1 MLSPRASRLRDWALF
16 AAAASVPAI
25 CVGVL
30 GLRAL
35 ANEADGARR
44 EVALGLATASARL
57 SRAIDQETDIAAAAL
72 AALPADSVAPDA
84 AAAALA
90 GIAPPFAAPVLL
102 APDRSVLLPPQA
114 ALPPAPAPAGCAA
127 LARAAAGPDAEGR
140 AGARR
145 DFLARCAEARS
156 PAGRW
161 LWPVLALDTAADRA
175 DAAADR
181 AVDEAAIAAWLEAHA
196 AGLSEAERKAAAL
209 EADAALSGE
218 PRERARAA
226 LAAPR
231 PERDALVAELQRGG
245 LDAALRA
252 RPDGRGLVSWRTG
265 ASAGTL
271 RALPDGRSAG
281 FVIHA
286 GSLAGWLRGDARPV
300 PPDVRADVLA
310 GPAAA
315 GAAGRA
321 PVAPELGG
329 APAALLPIAPELAVR
344 LSPADPAAVA
354 RHAARGKRVLVG
366 VGAAATALALGL
378 AALLFARM
386 RAARR
391 SSELRTDFVAA
402 VSHELRT
409 PIASV
414 RMLSELLEEGR
425 LAPEEHREVFE
436 ALGRESRRLGETV
449 ERLLGFS
456 RMMAGRAAAQ
466 RAPARVA
473 AAVAASIDTF
483 EERNPEMPRVERDL
497 DQTAEASIDAG
508 QIQLAV
514 DNLLANALKYAP
526 RAAPYRV
533 RVARERGGVAIAVE
547 DRGPG
552 IARRDQR
559 RIFEPFERADD
570 RLSRAVS
577 GSGIGLSLVRHV
589 ARAHGGSARVASEPG
604 RGAAFT
610 LWIPGPPGATGPKE
624 PTGPMGPMGPTE
636 PTEKTP

>member
-44 EVALGLATASARL
+44 EVALGLATASDRL
-57 SRAIDQETDIAAAAL
+57 SRAIDQEVDMAAAAL
-72 AALPADSVAPDA
+72 AALPADGGAPDA

-102 APDRSVLLPPQA
+102 APDRSVLLPPRA
-114 ALPPAPAPAGCAA
+114 ALPLAPAPQGCAA

-140 AGARR
+140 ASARR

-161 LWPVLALDTAADRA
+161 LWPVLALD
-175 DAAADR
+175 AAADR
-181 AVDEAAIAAWLEAHA
+181 AVDDQAAVAAWLEGHA
-196 AGLSEAERKAAAL
+196 AALSEAERKAAAL

-226 LAAPR
+226 LAAAR

-315 GAAGRA
+315 GAAGQA

-354 RHAARGKRVLVG
+354 RHAARGKRLLVG

-436 ALGRESRRLGETV
+436 ALGRESRRLGDTV

-497 DQTAEASIDAG
+497 DQAAEASIDAG

-533 RVARERGGVAIAVE
+533 RVARERGGVAIGVE

-589 ARAHGGSARVASEPG
+589 ARAHGGSARVESEPG

-610 LWIPGPPGATGPKE
+610 LWIPGPPGAP
-624 PTGPMGPMGPTE
+624 GPTE
-636 PTEKTP
+636 PTKPTERTP

>member
-30 GLRAL
+30 GLRAVS
-35 ANEADGARR
+35 NEADGARR

-57 SRAIDQETDIAAAAL
+57 SRAIDQETDRAEAALAALRSDGPLGGPLDSSPHGPPESAAAAL
-72 AALPADSVAPDA
+72 AA
-84 AAAALA
+84 
-90 GIAPPFAAPVLL
+90 IAPPFAAPVLL
-102 APDRSVLLPPQA
+102 APDRSVLLPAQA
-114 ALPPAPAPAGCAA
+114 APPTAPAPDGCAA
-127 LARAAAGPDAEGR
+127 LARAAAGPDAQAR
-140 AGARR
+140 AAARR

-161 LWPVLALDTAADRA
+161 LWPVLALD
-175 DAAADR
+175 AAADR
-181 AVDEAAIAAWLEAHA
+181 AVDHGAIAAWLEAHA
-196 AGLSEAERKAAAL
+196 AGLSEPERKAAAI
-209 EADAALSGE
+209 EVDAALSGE
-218 PRERARAA
+218 PRERAAAA

-231 PERDALVAELQRGG
+231 PERDALVAELRRGG

-252 RPDGRGLVSWRTG
+252 RPDARGLVSFRAG
-265 ASAGTL
+265 AAAGAL

-281 FVIHA
+281 FVIH
-286 GSLAGWLRGDARPV
+286 GSSLAGWLHGDARPL

-310 GPAAA
+310 GAAAA
-315 GAAGRA
+315 GAGRA

-344 LSPADPAAVA
+344 LSPADPAAVE
-354 RHAARGKRVLVG
+354 RHAARGKRLLVG

-378 AALLFARM
+378 AAVLFARM

-425 LAPEEHREVFE
+425 LAPDEHREVFE

-456 RMMAGRAAAQ
+456 RMMAGRAAEG

-473 AAVAASIDTF
+473 DAVAASIDTF
-483 EERNPEMPRVERDL
+483 EERNPEMPRVVREL
-497 DQTAEASIDAG
+497 DPAAEASIDAG

-526 RAAPYRV
+526 LAAPYLV

-589 ARAHGGSARVASEPG
+589 ARAHGGGARVDSEPG

-610 LWIPGPPGATGPKE
+610 LWIPGPRGPKE
-624 PTGPMGPMGPTE
+624 H
-636 PTEKTP
+636 TP

>member
-30 GLRAL
+30 GLRAVS
-35 ANEADGARR
+35 NEADGARR
-44 EVALGLATASARL
+44 EVTLGLATASARL
-57 SRAIDQETDIAAAAL
+57 SRAIDQETDRAEAAL
-72 AALPADSVAPDA
+72 AALPLTDPLIGPLTHPTGPPEA

-90 GIAPPFAAPVLL
+90 EIAPPFAAPVLL

-114 ALPPAPAPAGCAA
+114 APQAAPAPDGCAA
-127 LARAAAGPDAEGR
+127 LARAAAGPDAQAR
-140 AGARR
+140 AAARR

-161 LWPVLALDTAADRA
+161 LWPVLALD
-175 DAAADR
+175 AAADR
-181 AVDEAAIAAWLEAHA
+181 AVDQGTVAAWLEAHA
-196 AGLSEAERKAAAL
+196 AGLSEPERKAAAL
-209 EADAALSGE
+209 EVDAALSGE

-231 PERDALVAELQRGG
+231 PERDALVAELRRGG

-252 RPDGRGLVSWRTG
+252 RPDARGLVSFRAG
-265 ASAGTL
+265 AAAGAL
-271 RALPDGRSAG
+271 RALPDGRSVG

-286 GSLAGWLRGDARPV
+286 SSLAGWLRGDARPL

-310 GPAAA
+310 GAAAA
-315 GAAGRA
+315 GAGRA

-344 LSPADPAAVA
+344 LSPADPAAVE
-354 RHAARGKRVLVG
+354 RHAARGKRLLVG

-425 LAPEEHREVFE
+425 LSPDEHREVFE

-456 RMMAGRAAAQ
+456 RMMAGRAAAE

-473 AAVAASIDTF
+473 EAVAASIDTF
-483 EERNPEMPRVERDL
+483 EERNPEMPKVVRDL
-497 DQTAEASIDAG
+497 DPAAEASIDAG

-526 RAAPYRV
+526 LAAPYRV

-589 ARAHGGSARVASEPG
+589 ARAHGGGARVDSEPG

-610 LWIPGPPGATGPKE
+610 LWIPGPRGPKE
-624 PTGPMGPMGPTE
+624 Q
-636 PTEKTP
+636 TP

>member
-44 EVALGLATASARL
+44 EVALGLSTASAGL
-57 SRAIDQETDIAAAAL
+57 SRALDQETDSAAAAL
-72 AALPADSVAPDA
+72 AALPIDDAPEA
-84 AAAALA
+84 AAVALA

-114 ALPPAPAPAGCAA
+114 ALPPAPAPEGCAA
-127 LARAAAGPDAEGR
+127 LARAAAGPDAEAR

-161 LWPVLALDTAADRA
+161 LWPVLALD
-175 DAAADR
+175 AAADR
-181 AVDEAAIAAWLEAHA
+181 AVGVDQPAVAAWLEAHA
-196 AGLSEAERKAAAL
+196 AGLSEAERKATAL
-209 EADAALSGE
+209 EVDAALSGE

-231 PERDALVAELQRGG
+231 PERDALVAELRRGG

-252 RPDGRGLVSWRTG
+252 PPDARGLVSWRAG

-286 GSLAGWLRGDARPV
+286 GSLAGWLRGGARPV

-310 GPAAA
+310 GAAAA
-315 GAAGRA
+315 GADGRA
-321 PVAPELGG
+321 PIATELGG

-354 RHAARGKRVLVG
+354 RHAARGKRLLVS

-425 LAPEEHREVFE
+425 LAPEEHREVFD

-456 RMMAGRAAAQ
+456 RMMAGRAATE

-473 AAVAASIDTF
+473 DAVAASIDTF

-497 DQTAEASIDAG
+497 DPAAEASIDAG
-508 QIQLAV
+508 QIRLAV
-514 DNLLANALKYAP
+514 DNLLGNALKYAP

-589 ARAHGGSARVASEPG
+589 ARAHGGSARVESEPG

-610 LWIPGPPGATGPKE
+610 LWIPGPKE
-624 PTGPMGPMGPTE
+624 Q
-636 PTEKTP
+636 TP

>member
-30 GLRAL
+30 GLRAVS
-35 ANEADGARR
+35 NEADGARR
-44 EVALGLATASARL
+44 EVALGLAAASDRL
-57 SRAIDQETDIAAAAL
+57 SRAIDQETDRAAAAL
-72 AALPADSVAPDA
+72 AALPIDA
-84 AAAALA
+84 GPIETAAAALA

-102 APDRSVLLPPQA
+102 APDGSVLLPPQA
-114 ALPPAPAPAGCAA
+114 APPPAPEPAGCAA
-127 LARAAAGPDAEGR
+127 LARAAAAPDAQAR

-161 LWPVLALDTAADRA
+161 LWPVLALD
-175 DAAADR
+175 AAADG
-181 AVDEAAIAAWLEAHA
+181 AVDPGAVAAWLEAHA
-196 AGLSEAERKAAAL
+196 AGLSEAERKATAI
-209 EADAALSGE
+209 EVDAALSGE
-218 PRERARAA
+218 PRGRARAA

-231 PERDALVAELQRGG
+231 PERDALVAELRRGG

-252 RPDGRGLVSWRTG
+252 RPDARGLASFRAG
-265 ASAGTL
+265 AAAGTL

-286 GSLAGWLRGDARPV
+286 GSLAGWLRGDARPLS
-300 PPDVRADVLA
+300 PDVRADVV
-310 GPAAA
+310 A
-315 GAAGRA
+315 GADVAGRA
-321 PVAPELGG
+321 PAGPELGG
-329 APAALLPIAPELAVR
+329 APAALLPIAPGLAVR
-344 LSPADPAAVA
+344 LSPADPAAVE
-354 RHAARGKRVLVG
+354 RHAARGRRLLVG

-414 RMLSELLEEGR
+414 RMLAELLEEGR
-425 LAPEEHREVFE
+425 LAPDEHREVFD
-436 ALGRESRRLGETV
+436 ALGREARRLGDTV

-456 RMMAGRAAAQ
+456 RMMAGRAAAE

-473 AAVAASIDTF
+473 EAVAASIDTF
-483 EERNPEMPRVERDL
+483 EERNPEMPRVARDL
-497 DQTAEASIDAG
+497 DPTAEASIDAG

-526 RAAPYRV
+526 LAAPYRV

-552 IARRDQR
+552 VARRDQR

-589 ARAHGGSARVASEPG
+589 ARAHGGTARVDSEPG

-610 LWIPGPPGATGPKE
+610 LWIPGPPGPEGPKE
-624 PTGPMGPMGPTE
+624 Q
-636 PTEKTP
+636 TP

>member
-30 GLRAL
+30 GLRAVS
-35 ANEADGARR
+35 NEADGARR

-57 SRAIDQETDIAAAAL
+57 SRAIDQETDRAEAAL
-72 AALPADSVAPDA
+72 AALPLTGPLTDPLTAPPTAPPTGPPEA

-90 GIAPPFAAPVLL
+90 EIAPPFAAPVLL

-114 ALPPAPAPAGCAA
+114 APPAAPAPDGCAA
-127 LARAAAGPDAEGR
+127 LARAAAGPDAQAR
-140 AGARR
+140 IAARR

-161 LWPVLALDTAADRA
+161 LWPVLALD
-175 DAAADR
+175 AAADR
-181 AVDEAAIAAWLEAHA
+181 AVDQGAVAAWLEAHA
-196 AGLSEAERKAAAL
+196 AGLSEPERKAAAL
-209 EADAALSGE
+209 EVDAALSGE

-231 PERDALVAELQRGG
+231 PERDALVAELRRGG

-252 RPDGRGLVSWRTG
+252 RPDARGLVSFRAG
-265 ASAGTL
+265 AAAGAL
-271 RALPDGRSAG
+271 RALPDGRSVG

-286 GSLAGWLRGDARPV
+286 SSLAGWLRGDARPL

-310 GPAAA
+310 GAAA
-315 GAAGRA
+315 GAGRA

-329 APAALLPIAPELAVR
+329 APATLLPIAPELAVR
-344 LSPADPAAVA
+344 LSPADPAAVE
-354 RHAARGKRVLVG
+354 RHAARGKRLLVG

-425 LAPEEHREVFE
+425 LAPDEHREVFE

-456 RMMAGRAAAQ
+456 RMMAGRAAAE

-473 AAVAASIDTF
+473 DAVAASIDTF
-483 EERNPEMPRVERDL
+483 EERNPEMPKVVRDL
-497 DQTAEASIDAG
+497 DPAAEASIDAG

-526 RAAPYRV
+526 LAAPYRV

-589 ARAHGGSARVASEPG
+589 ARAHGGGARVDSEPG

-610 LWIPGPPGATGPKE
+610 LWIPGPRGPKE
-624 PTGPMGPMGPTE
+624 Q
-636 PTEKTP
+636 TP

>member
-44 EVALGLATASARL
+44 EVALGLATASDRL
-57 SRAIDQETDIAAAAL
+57 SRAIDQEVDIAAAAL
-72 AALPADSVAPDA
+72 AALPALPADGGAPDA

-114 ALPPAPAPAGCAA
+114 ALPLAPAPEGCAA
-127 LARAAAGPDAEGR
+127 LARAVAGPDAEGR

-161 LWPVLALDTAADRA
+161 LWPVLALD
-175 DAAADR
+175 AAADR
-181 AVDEAAIAAWLEAHA
+181 AVDQAAVAAWLEGHA

-226 LAAPR
+226 LAAAR

-252 RPDGRGLVSWRTG
+252 RPDGRGLASWRTG

-315 GAAGRA
+315 GAAGQA
-321 PVAPELGG
+321 PGAPELGG

-354 RHAARGKRVLVG
+354 RHAARGKRLLVG

-497 DQTAEASIDAG
+497 DQAAEASIDAG

-552 IARRDQR
+552 VARRDQR

-589 ARAHGGSARVASEPG
+589 ARAHGGSARVESEPG

-610 LWIPGPPGATGPKE
+610 LWVPGPPGAP
-624 PTGPMGPMGPTE
+624 GPTE
-636 PTEKTP
+636 PSEPSEPTERTP

>member
-16 AAAASVPAI
+16 AAAASLPAI

-44 EVALGLATASARL
+44 EVALGLSTASARL
-57 SRAIDQETDIAAAAL
+57 SRALDEATDSSSAAL
-72 AALPADSVAPDA
+72 AALAIHGAPDA
-84 AAAALA
+84 VAAALS
-90 GIAPPFAAPVLL
+90 GITPPFATPVLL
-102 APDRSVLLPPQA
+102 APDRSVLLPPRA
-114 ALPPAPAPAGCAA
+114 APPPAPAPEGCAA
-127 LARAAAGPDAEGR
+127 LARTAAGPDAR
-140 AGARR
+140 TRDGARR

-161 LWPVLALDTAADRA
+161 LWPVLALDAAEG
-175 DAAADR
+175 R
-181 AVDEAAIAAWLEAHA
+181 AVAVDQRAVAAWLEAHA
-196 AGLSEAERKAAAL
+196 AGLSEAERKATAM
-209 EADAALSGE
+209 EVDAALSGE

-226 LAAPR
+226 LASPR
-231 PERDALVAELQRGG
+231 PERDALVAELRRGG

-252 RPDGRGLVSWRTG
+252 RPDARGLVSWRAG
-265 ASAGTL
+265 ASSGTL

-286 GSLAGWLRGDARPV
+286 GSLAGWLHGDARPLS
-300 PPDVRADVLA
+300 PDVRADVLA
-310 GPAAA
+310 GAATA

-321 PVAPELGG
+321 KGAPEVGG

-344 LSPADPAAVA
+344 LSPADPAAVE
-354 RHAARGKRVLVG
+354 RHAARGERLLVG

-425 LAPEEHREVFE
+425 LAPDEHREVFE

-456 RMMAGRAAAQ
+456 RMMAGRAAIG

-473 AAVAASIDTF
+473 EAVAASIDTF
-483 EERNPEMPRVERDL
+483 EERNPEMPRVVREL
-497 DQTAEASIDAG
+497 DPAAEASIDAG
-508 QIQLAV
+508 QIRLAV
-514 DNLLANALKYAP
+514 DNLLANALKYALL
-526 RAAPYRV
+526 AAPYRV

-552 IARRDQR
+552 VARRDQR

-589 ARAHGGSARVASEPG
+589 ARAHGGSARVDSEPG

-610 LWIPGPPGATGPKE
+610 LWIPGPRGPKE
-624 PTGPMGPMGPTE
+624 QAP
-636 PTEKTP
+636 

>member
-1 MLSPRASRLRDWALF
+1 MLSARASRLRDWALF
-16 AAAASVPAI
+16 AAAASLPAI

-35 ANEADGARR
+35 SNEADGARR
-44 EVALGLATASARL
+44 EVALGLSTASARL
-57 SRAIDQETDIAAAAL
+57 SGALDQATDRAAAAL
-72 AALPADSVAPDA
+72 AALPSHGAPDA
-84 AAAALA
+84 VAAALSR
-90 GIAPPFAAPVLL
+90 IAPPFAAPVLL

-114 ALPPAPAPAGCAA
+114 APPAAPAPEGCAA
-127 LARAAAGPDAEGR
+127 LARAAAGPDAEAR
-140 AGARR
+140 PGARR

-161 LWPVLALDTAADRA
+161 LWPVLALDAAGGGAVSVDQ
-175 DAAADR
+175 R
-181 AVDEAAIAAWLEAHA
+181 AVAVWLEAHA
-196 AGLSEAERKAAAL
+196 AGLSEAERKATAL
-209 EADAALSGE
+209 EVDAALAGE

-231 PERDALVAELQRGG
+231 AERDALVAELRRGG
-245 LDAALRA
+245 VDAALRA
-252 RPDGRGLVSWRTG
+252 RPDARGLVTWRAG

-286 GSLAGWLRGDARPV
+286 GSLAGWLRGDARPLS
-300 PPDVRADVLA
+300 PDVRADVL
-310 GPAAA
+310 A

-321 PVAPELGG
+321 PVAPEVGG
-329 APAALLPIAPELAVR
+329 APAALLTIAPELAVR
-344 LSPADPAAVA
+344 LSPADPAAVE
-354 RHAARGKRVLVG
+354 RHAARGKRLLVG

-425 LAPEEHREVFE
+425 LAPDEHREVFE

-456 RMMAGRAAAQ
+456 RMMAGRAATG

-473 AAVAASIDTF
+473 EAVAASIDTF
-483 EERNPEMPRVERDL
+483 EERNPEMPRVVREL
-497 DQTAEASIDAG
+497 DPAAEASIDAG

-526 RAAPYRV
+526 LAAPYRV

-552 IARRDQR
+552 VARRDQR

-589 ARAHGGSARVASEPG
+589 ARAHGGSARVDSEPG

-610 LWIPGPPGATGPKE
+610 LWIPGPRGPKE
-624 PTGPMGPMGPTE
+624 Q
-636 PTEKTP
+636 TP

>member
-44 EVALGLATASARL
+44 EVALGLSTASARL
-57 SRAIDQETDIAAAAL
+57 SRALDQETDRAAAAL
-72 AALPADSVAPDA
+72 AALPIDGAPEA
-84 AAAALA
+84 AAGALA

-127 LARAAAGPDAEGR
+127 LARAAAGPDAQGR

-161 LWPVLALDTAADRA
+161 LWPVLALDAAEG
-175 DAAADR
+175 R
-181 AVDEAAIAAWLEAHA
+181 AVDVDQPAVAAWLEAHA
-196 AGLSEAERKAAAL
+196 AGLSEAERQAAAI
-209 EADAALSGE
+209 EVDAALSGE

-231 PERDALVAELQRGG
+231 PERDALVAELRRGG

-252 RPDGRGLVSWRTG
+252 RPDARGLVSWRAG

-286 GSLAGWLRGDARPV
+286 GSLAGWLRGGAGPV

-310 GPAAA
+310 G
-315 GAAGRA
+315 AAGRA
-321 PVAPELGG
+321 PAAPELGG
-329 APAALLPIAPELAVR
+329 APAALLSIAPELAVR

-354 RHAARGKRVLVG
+354 RHAARGKRLLVG
-366 VGAAATALALGL
+366 VGAAAAALALGL

-414 RMLSELLEEGR
+414 RMLAELLEEGR

-456 RMMAGRAAAQ
+456 RMMAGRAAAD

-473 AAVAASIDTF
+473 EAVAASIDRF
-483 EERNPEMPRVERDL
+483 EERNPEMPGVEREL
-497 DQTAEASIDAG
+497 DPAAEASIDAG
-508 QIQLAV
+508 QIELAV

-526 RAAPYRV
+526 LAAPYRV

-552 IARRDQR
+552 VARRDQR

-570 RLSRAVS
+570 RLSHAVS

-589 ARAHGGSARVASEPG
+589 ARAHGGSARVESEPG

-610 LWIPGPPGATGPKE
+610 LWIPGPKE
-624 PTGPMGPMGPTE
+624 PTP
-636 PTEKTP
+636 

>member
-1 MLSPRASRLRDWALF
+1 M
-16 AAAASVPAI
+16 
-25 CVGVL
+25 
-30 GLRAL
+30 
-35 ANEADGARR
+35 
-44 EVALGLATASARL
+44 
-57 SRAIDQETDIAAAAL
+57 
-72 AALPADSVAPDA
+72 
-84 AAAALA
+84 
-90 GIAPPFAAPVLL
+90 
-102 APDRSVLLPPQA
+102 
-114 ALPPAPAPAGCAA
+114 
-127 LARAAAGPDAEGR
+127 
-140 AGARR
+140 
-145 DFLARCAEARS
+145 
-156 PAGRW
+156 
-161 LWPVLALDTAADRA
+161 
-175 DAAADR
+175 
-181 AVDEAAIAAWLEAHA
+181 
-196 AGLSEAERKAAAL
+196 
-209 EADAALSGE
+209 
-218 PRERARAA
+218 
-226 LAAPR
+226 
-231 PERDALVAELQRGG
+231 
-245 LDAALRA
+245 
-252 RPDGRGLVSWRTG
+252 
-265 ASAGTL
+265 
-271 RALPDGRSAG
+271 
-281 FVIHA
+281 
-286 GSLAGWLRGDARPV
+286 
-300 PPDVRADVLA
+300 
-310 GPAAA
+310 
-315 GAAGRA
+315 
-321 PVAPELGG
+321 
-329 APAALLPIAPELAVR
+329 R

-354 RHAARGKRVLVG
+354 RHAARGKRLLVG

-386 RAARR
+386 RTARR

-449 ERLLGFS
+449 ERRLGFS

-473 AAVAASIDTF
+473 EAVAASIDTF
-483 EERNPEMPRVERDL
+483 EERNPEMPRVERYL
-497 DQTAEASIDAG
+497 DQAAEASIDAG

-589 ARAHGGSARVASEPG
+589 ARAHGGSARVESEPG

-610 LWIPGPPGATGPKE
+610 LWIPGPPGSPGPKK
-624 PTGPMGPMGPTE
+624 PTE
-636 PTEKTP
+636 PTEPTERTP

>member
-44 EVALGLATASARL
+44 EVALGLSTASARL
-57 SRAIDQETDIAAAAL
+57 SRALDQETDSAAAAL
-72 AALPADSVAPDA
+72 AALPIDGAPEA

-90 GIAPPFAAPVLL
+90 GIAPPFSAPVLL
-102 APDRSVLLPPQA
+102 APDRSVLLPPEA
-114 ALPPAPAPAGCAA
+114 ALPLAPAPEGCAA
-127 LARAAAGPDAEGR
+127 LARAAAGPDAQGR

-161 LWPVLALDTAADRA
+161 LWPVLALDAAES
-175 DAAADR
+175 R
-181 AVDEAAIAAWLEAHA
+181 AVDVDQPAVAAWLEAHA
-196 AGLSEAERKAAAL
+196 AGLSEAERQAAAI
-209 EADAALSGE
+209 EVDAALSGE

-231 PERDALVAELQRGG
+231 PERDALVAELRRGG
-245 LDAALRA
+245 LDAELRA
-252 RPDGRGLVSWRTG
+252 RPDARGLVSWRAG

-286 GSLAGWLRGDARPV
+286 GSLAGWLRGGAGPV

-310 GPAAA
+310 G
-315 GAAGRA
+315 AAGRA
-321 PVAPELGG
+321 PAAPELGG
-329 APAALLPIAPELAVR
+329 APAALLSIAPELVVR

-354 RHAARGKRVLVG
+354 RHAARGKRLLVG
-366 VGAAATALALGL
+366 VGAAAAALALGL

-414 RMLSELLEEGR
+414 RMLAELLEEGR

-456 RMMAGRAAAQ
+456 RMMAGRAAAD

-473 AAVAASIDTF
+473 EAVAASIDRF

-497 DQTAEASIDAG
+497 DPAAEASIDAG
-508 QIQLAV
+508 QIELAV

-526 RAAPYRV
+526 LAAPYRV
-533 RVARERGGVAIAVE
+533 RVARERGGVGIAVE

-552 IARRDQR
+552 VARRDQR

-570 RLSRAVS
+570 RLSHAVS

-589 ARAHGGSARVASEPG
+589 ARAHGGSARVESEPG

-610 LWIPGPPGATGPKE
+610 LWIPGPKE
-624 PTGPMGPMGPTE
+624 PTP
-636 PTEKTP
+636 